1 MKNIYT
7 FAFYPNNE
15 LCEIK
20 IIANSKSEAE
30 KLLRKMIHDCYFDDG
45 LYLNDV
51 EEYK

>member
-20 IIANSKSEAE
+20 IIANSKQEAQ
-30 KLLRKMIHDCYFDDG
+30 KLLRNMISDSYFDDG